1 MILDF
6 DKFDGALASPRV
18 LVVGAGAAGIVLAVA
33 LARRGVDVL
42 LCEAGG
48 RSVEPASQAL
58 NDAVLRGRRHA
69 GIAEGRGRLLGG
81 TTTLW
86 GGQLISFR
94 EIDFRA
100 RPWLGLDAWPI
111 TRGDVAPYYEAVATM
126 LGLPVRGDDDALVWE
141 ALGLTRPELG
151 TDVEFVLTRWL
162 KEANLARAF
171 RSDLEMNPKLTV
183 LLHATAT
190 SFVPGADSAIR
201 AVTLRSPGGRS
212 VAVEADHVVV
222 ATGTIEASR
231 LMLAAAQQD
240 TTLPWANNPH
250 VGAAFQDHLD
260 VRAAEV
266 TVLDRKRFSNTFDNI
281 FLKGF
286 KYNPKVVLAPHVQ
299 EAAGITNVGAV
310 FTFESSLTEHLSN
323 LKIFLRAMRN
333 GAVPPNLR
341 AMPAHLKALAKIW
354 WPLIR
359 RYLRDNRA
367 FNPADLGISL
377 RLHCEQKPI
386 ARSRITLDSAR
397 TDANGMPLAVL
408 DWQIDGIEVEAMAIC
423 CERVATA
430 LAERG
435 LARLEID
442 PRILARDP
450 AILDDARDTNHHCGG
465 LRMAASPR
473 DGVVDADCRV
483 HGTKNLY
490 VAGAAV
496 YPSSSF
502 ANPTFTAMA
511 LALRLADRIAG
522 QA

>member
-6 DKFDGALASPRV
+6 TKIDGPPPRPRV

-33 LARRGVDVL
+33 LARRGVEVL

-58 NDAVLRGRRHA
+58 NDAVLRGRQHA
-69 GIAEGRGRLLGG
+69 GITEGRARVLGG

-94 EIDFRA
+94 EIDFRS

-111 TRGDVAPYYEAVATM
+111 TRSDVAPYYEAVAKM
-126 LGLPVRGDDDALVWE
+126 LGLPVSGDDDAAVWE
-141 ALGLTRPELG
+141 ALGLKRPEFG
-151 TDVEFVLTRWL
+151 ANVEFVLTRWL
-162 KEANLARAF
+162 KEANLASAF
-171 RSDLEMNPKLTV
+171 RSDLQSNPKLTV

-190 SFVPGADSAIR
+190 GFVSGADGAISAAI
-201 AVTLRSPGGRS
+201 LRSPRGRS
-212 VAVEADHVVV
+212 VVVEADHIVI

-231 LMLAAAQQD
+231 LMLAAAAQN
-240 TTLPWANNPH
+240 TALPWAGNPN

-266 TVLDRKRFSNTFDNI
+266 TVLDKRRFSDTFDNI

-286 KYNPKVVLAPHVQ
+286 KYNPKVILAPHIQ
-299 EAAGITNVGAV
+299 EEAGITNVGAV

-333 GAVPPNLR
+333 GAVPPNIR
-341 AMPAHLKALAKIW
+341 AMPAHLKALAKVW

-359 RYLRDNRA
+359 RYLQDNRA

-386 ARSRITLDSAR
+386 ARSRITLDSTR
-397 TDANGMPLAVL
+397 MDANGMPLAVL
-408 DWQIDGIEVEAMAIC
+408 DWQIDGIEVEAMAVF
-423 CERVATA
+423 CERVGNA

-442 PRILARDP
+442 PRILARDI

-465 LRMAASPR
+465 LRMAASPTE
-473 DGVVDADCRV
+473 GVVDGNCCV
-483 HGTKNLY
+483 HGTTNLHI
-490 VAGAAV
+490 AGAAV

-522 QA
+522 QL